1 MGQYN
6 NAHHNSKLY
15 RYLVPADPLKEKSGI
30 NFFLKS
36 ISKGV
41 LSNRINRKIFESSK
55 LGAGQS

>member
-30 NFFLKS
+30 NFFLNQLVKVCFL
-36 ISKGV
+36 IG
-41 LSNRINRKIFESSK
+41 
-55 LGAGQS
+55 